1 MAPVK
6 KQQNQ
11 NTLNITKGLKAKLIA
26 GLVITLVVF
35 ALLPQVG
42 SLKDG
47 YQTISRADLKYILAA
62 VIFVG
67 VSYLPAS
74 LVYVFISY
82 FRLKFWRTVLVQVA
96 NGFTNRTLPA
106 GAGGIATS
114 ALYLIKQNRGQTKAG
129 YLAGLNNLLGAVGHA
144 LIFFLIFVISPVSL
158 FSSLDIKISHS
169 WLWVVGLVAISAIL
183 LFAGFKKVRKLTN
196 QAYKSIAWLATYSLG
211 HPIKLLLGLVFA
223 MTTTICYALVLYY
236 CALALDVHLSA
247 IQIFFVLTVGVV
259 SIAIT
264 PTPGGLGGAEAALT
278 ASLVAIG
285 IEPSY
290 ALSVTL
296 IYRLLTYWLPIL
308 PGFVAFQ
315 LILKRKYI

>member
-1 MAPVK
+1 MTPIK
-6 KQQNQ
+6 KQQNH
-11 NTLNITKGLKAKLIA
+11 NGLNLTKTLKAKLIA

-42 SLKDG
+42 SLKEG
-47 YQTISRADLKYILAA
+47 YQTISRADLRYILYALL
-62 VIFVG
+62 FVG

-74 LVYVFISY
+74 MVYVFISY
-82 FRLKFWRTVLVQVA
+82 FRLRFWRTVLVQVA

-114 ALYLIKQNRGQTKAG
+114 ALYLIKQKHGQTKAG
-129 YLAGLNNLLGAVGHA
+129 YLAGLNNVLGAVGHG
-144 LIFFLIFVISPVSL
+144 LIFFLIFVMSPVTL
-158 FSSLDIKISHS
+158 FSSLDINISRG
-169 WLWVVGLVAISAIL
+169 WLLAVGLCVLTLVL
-183 LFAGFKKVRKLTN
+183 LFVAFKKVRRLTN
-196 QAYKSIAWLATYSLG
+196 QAYKSVTWLLTYSLE
-211 HPIKLLLGLVFA
+211 HPIKLLLGLVCA
-223 MTTTICYALVLYY
+223 MATTICYALVLYY
-236 CALALDVHLSA
+236 SALAVDVHLSA

-278 ASLVAIG
+278 ASMVAIDV
-285 IEPSY
+285 EPAY

-296 IYRLLTYWLPIL
+296 IYRMLTYWLPIL

-315 LILKRKYI
+315 FILKRKYI